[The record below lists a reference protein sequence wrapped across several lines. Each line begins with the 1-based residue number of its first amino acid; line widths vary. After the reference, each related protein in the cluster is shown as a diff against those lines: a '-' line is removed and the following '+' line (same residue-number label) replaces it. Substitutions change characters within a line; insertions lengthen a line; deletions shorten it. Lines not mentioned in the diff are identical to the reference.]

1 MKAIFPILA
10 TLLPAPLLA
19 LDYER
24 DIMPIF
30 MEKCA
35 DCHSNEAGQSKG
47 GFKVDDPDHLLG
59 RLDKNGLVTPGDWDG
74 SYLFVTLF
82 RPPESDDAM
91 PPSGKGERL
100 TPAETRKVQQWIA
113 DGAKI
118 GSEKGES
125 GPMPKK
131 GELGYI
137 EVEGE
142 VEETSSLSG
151 MPEQNTPRSWT
162 NQEGKTIFA
171 TLLKVDGDA
180 AVLKMENGKVYHYPI
195 ANLSAESQAALKE

>member
-1 MKAIFPILA
+1 
-10 TLLPAPLLA
+10 
-19 LDYER
+19 ER

-59 RLDKNGLVTPGDWDG
+59 RLDRNGLVTPGDWDG

-91 PPSGKGERL
+91 PPAGKGERL
-100 TPAETRKVQQWIA
+100 TPAETRLVQQWIA
-113 DGAKI
+113 DGAQI

-125 GPMPKK
+125 GPMPKQ
-131 GELGYI
+131 GEVGYI

-142 VEETSSLSG
+142 ESGESSLSG
-151 MPEQNTPRSWT
+151 MPEENVPRSWT
-162 NQEGKTIFA
+162 NREGKIIFA
-171 TLLKVDGDA
+171 TLLKVDRGK
-180 AVLKMENGKVYHYPI
+180 AVLKLENGKVYHYPI
-195 ANLSAESQAALKE
+195 ENLSDESQAALRE